1 MTISGIVLATSQTD
15 RKIQLF
21 TSPYP
26 NSTVSLTFTM
36 KVALEGHEDWI
47 RCLDFGR
54 FARLGGG
61 QAQEAGKE
69 GLEEDLVLASGGQ
82 DNYIR
87 LWRITQL
94 PPSAPESIVSPHSDG
109 EESKAKLGEGKDLD
123 DDLLDEFERK
133 ITGETGRQLSTKAHL
148 ISVGEEKEE

>member
-1 MTISGIVLATSQTD
+1 
-15 RKIQLF
+15 
-21 TSPYP
+21 
-26 NSTVSLTFTM
+26 M

-54 FARLGGG
+54 FARLEGG
-61 QAQEAGKE
+61 QAQEAGN
-69 GLEEDLVLASGGQ
+69 GGMEEDLVLASGGQ

-94 PPSAPESIVSPHSDG
+94 PPSAPESSASPHSEENKIQG
-109 EESKAKLGEGKDLD
+109 EAGEGKDLD

-148 ISVGEEKEE
+148 ISVGEEKEG